1 MEVTI
6 PYNFYEP
13 YLTNN
18 YFSEKFNVRLKE
30 ISQRYN
36 LSKLNLTQEEIIK
49 EYFVEIFSWS
59 VFDKTVLTKLNL
71 YFANNIFTVIDP
83 CCGNAFHTFLLKQFL
98 GLNVISIDIQDEPN
112 SWDPII
118 ETDGVKYLEKYPINK
133 HVDTALLLS
142 WVDYEELNIKLL
154 DRYYGPMVV
163 SLGNYEKLSPN
174 YIKKLNENYKLVERI
189 ILKMPWELDEKIEI
203 YLRII

>member
-18 YFSEKFNVRLKE
+18 NFSKKFNVRLKD

-36 LSKLNLTQEEIIK
+36 LSKLHLTQEEIIK

-59 VFDKTVLTKLNL
+59 VFDKTVLTKLNF
-71 YFANNIFTVIDP
+71 YFSDNITTVIDP
-83 CCGNAFHTFLLKQFL
+83 CCGNSFHTFLLKEFL

-118 ETDGVKYLEKYPINK
+118 ETDGVKYMEEFPLNK

-142 WVDYEELNIKLL
+142 WVDYEELNMKLL
-154 DRYYGPMVV
+154 DRYYGHMVI
-163 SLGNYEKLSPN
+163 SLGNYEHLSPK
-174 YIKKLNENYKLVERI
+174 YLKKINENYKLVERI
-189 ILKMPWELDEKIEI
+189 ILKMPWELDENVEI
-203 YLRII
+203 YTRVK